1 MANIT
6 WLPPR
11 TSTSFTPTTHHHA
24 TTPPTTSIEEAD
36 ALLPSQTTLPRTNSI
51 LIDKQHK
58 QKIPNCYPV
67 TPRH

>member
-6 WLPPR
+6 WLPSR
-11 TSTSFTPTTHHHA
+11 TSTSTPTTHHHT